1 MKSKTSTY
9 TVEFELIT
17 TFQDRYIINKKMKVA
32 KSIYN
37 ACLNECLKR
46 LKAVKADK
54 EYHTLVKTESSKQR
68 NSRLKEI
75 ERYYGYS
82 EYDLHSWVNQV
93 KYHFEGHLG
102 INEVQKL
109 ATRAFKAVEK
119 FHYGKAKK
127 VYFKS
132 FKDDISVENK
142 SNKTGLRIK
151 DLKIIW
157 GNLSSIPFK
166 VKKNDKYA
174 QLALL
179 DKTKY
184 VRVLKREI
192 RGKERFFVQ
201 LIQEGL
207 PPKKHQISTVENRVG
222 IDIGTSTVAVVS
234 DNEVSMNELAT
245 IKTPYKKLRK
255 LDRAMDRS
263 RRSTNPQNYNDNG
276 TVKKGY
282 KKWNYSNR
290 YLKLKYKRK
299 ELFRKIASIR
309 KQTHE
314 QTANNILSLGL
325 DVRVETMR
333 FQSLQKRAKKTIH
346 NKKNGK
352 INKKKRFGK
361 SIANYAPAMLLEIIN
376 RKLKYQNLDLKKI
389 DTYSVKAS
397 QLDHTTGE
405 CTKKFLSNRWNNIDD
420 KLIQRDLYSAFLIQN
435 TNKTLDVVDIDLCN
449 LKFDNFVEL
458 HDIEIQR
465 LENLNNKKLNW
476 FVA

>member
-1 MKSKTSTY
+1 MKSKTPTY

-17 TFQDRYIINKKMKVA
+17 TFQDRYVINKKMKVA

-54 EYHTLVKTESSKQR
+54 EYHTLVKTESFKQR
-68 NSRLKEI
+68 NIRLKEI

-82 EYDLHSWVNQV
+82 EYDLHHWVNKI

-102 INEVQKL
+102 INEIQKL
-109 ATRAFKAVEK
+109 ATRAFQTVEK
-119 FHYGKAKK
+119 YHYGKAKK
-127 VYFKS
+127 VFFKS
-132 FKDDISVENK
+132 FKDDMSVENK
-142 SNKTGLRIK
+142 SNKTGLRLK

-157 GNLSSIPFK
+157 GNLSMPFK
-166 VKKNDKYA
+166 VKKSDKYA
-174 QLALL
+174 KLALL

-207 PPKKHQISTVENRVG
+207 PPKKYQTSTIENRIG
-222 IDIGTSTVAVVS
+222 IDIGTSTIAVVS
-234 DNEVSMNELAT
+234 DNKVYMKELVD
-245 IKTPYKKLRK
+245 IKTPCKKLRRI
-255 LDRAMDRS
+255 DRAMDRS
-263 RRSTNPQNYNDNG
+263 RRFTNPQNYSDNG
-276 TVKKGY
+276 TVKKGS

-290 YLKLKYKRK
+290 YLKLKSKRK

-314 QTANNILSLGL
+314 QTANFILSLGL

-333 FQSLQKRAKKTIH
+333 FQSLQKRAKKTTR

-361 SIANYAPAMLLEIIN
+361 SIANYAPAMLLETIN
-376 RKLKYQNLDLKKI
+376 RKLKYQNLELKKI

-397 QLDHTTGE
+397 QLNHTTGE
-405 CTKKFLSNRWNNIDD
+405 CTKKFLANRWNNIED
-420 KLIQRDLYSAFLIQN
+420 KPIQRDLYSAFLIQN
-435 TNKTLDVVDIDLCN
+435 TLDTLDTIDVDLCN
-449 LKFDNFVEL
+449 LKFNNFVKL

-465 LENLNNKKLNW
+465 LKNLNNKKLNW

>member
-54 EYHTLVKTESSKQR
+54 EYHTLVKTESSNQR

-127 VYFKS
+127 GYFKS
-132 FKDDISVENK
+132 FKDDMSVENK

-157 GNLSSIPFK
+157 GNLSIPFK

-184 VRVLKREI
+184 VRVLRHEI

-234 DNEVSMNELAT
+234 DNEVFMNELAT

-309 KQTHE
+309 KQNHE
-314 QTANNILSLGL
+314 QTANFILSLGL

-333 FQSLQKRAKKTIH
+333 FQSLQKRAKKTTR

-397 QLDHTTGE
+397 
-405 CTKKFLSNRWNNIDD
+405 
-420 KLIQRDLYSAFLIQN
+420 
-435 TNKTLDVVDIDLCN
+435 
-449 LKFDNFVEL
+449 
-458 HDIEIQR
+458 
-465 LENLNNKKLNW
+465 
-476 FVA
+476 

>member
-54 EYHTLVKTESSKQR
+54 EYHTLVKAESSKQR
-68 NSRLKEI
+68 NIRLKEI

-82 EYDLHSWVNQV
+82 EYDLHHWVNKI

-109 ATRAFKAVEK
+109 ATRAFKTVEK
-119 FHYGKAKK
+119 YHYGEAKK
-127 VYFKS
+127 VFFKS

-142 SNKTGLRIK
+142 SNKTGLRLK

-157 GNLSSIPFK
+157 GNLSISFK

-184 VRVLKREI
+184 VRVLRREI

-234 DNEVSMNELAT
+234 DNEVFMNELAT

-263 RRSTNPQNYNDNG
+263 RRSTNPQNYNDDG
-276 TVKKGY
+276 TVKKGRKTWIYSNHY
-282 KKWNYSNR
+282 KKLKTKHSELCRINAINR
-290 YLKLKYKRK
+290 QLAIN
-299 ELFRKIASIR
+299 ED
-309 KQTHE
+309 
-314 QTANNILSLGL
+314 ANHLRSLG
-325 DVRVETMR
+325 DVFITEPKNAGKLMR
-333 FQSLQKRAKKTIH
+333 RAKETTVNSK
-346 NKKNGK
+346 GK
-352 INKKKRFGK
+352 FNRKKRFGR
-361 SIANYAPAMLLEIIN
+361 SIKN
-376 RKLKYQNLDLKKI
+376 RCPSGFQTAVEQKFKVSGGIYIEVSND
-389 DTYSVKAS
+389 YRAS
-397 QLDHTTGE
+397 QYDHTVDDYI
-405 CTKKFLSNRWNNIDD
+405 KKKLSDRMY
-420 KLIQRDLYSAFLIQN
+420 KLQDGTEVQRDWYSSFLLYCYDYRTQ
-435 TNKTLDVVDIDLCN
+435 DIDKNKCISE
-449 LKFDNFVEL
+449 FDKCYSKEKAL
-458 HDIEIQR
+458 IEWIKVN
-465 LENLNNKKLNW
+465 EIKVLNSGIKI
-476 FVA
+476 A

>member
-54 EYHTLVKTESSKQR
+54 EYHTLVKTESSNQR

-132 FKDDISVENK
+132 FKDDMSVENK

-157 GNLSSIPFK
+157 GNLSIPFK

-192 RGKERFFVQ
+192 RGKEKFFVQ

-234 DNEVSMNELAT
+234 DNEVFMNELAT

-309 KQTHE
+309 KQNHE
-314 QTANNILSLGL
+314 QTANFILSLGL

-333 FQSLQKRAKKTIH
+333 FQSLQKRAKKTTR

-389 DTYSVKAS
+389 DT
-397 QLDHTTGE
+397 
-405 CTKKFLSNRWNNIDD
+405 
-420 KLIQRDLYSAFLIQN
+420 
-435 TNKTLDVVDIDLCN
+435 
-449 LKFDNFVEL
+449 
-458 HDIEIQR
+458 
-465 LENLNNKKLNW
+465 
-476 FVA
+476 

>member
-54 EYHTLVKTESSKQR
+54 EYHTLVKAKSSKQR
-68 NSRLKEI
+68 NIRLKEI

-82 EYDLHSWVNQV
+82 EYDLHHWVNKI

-109 ATRAFKAVEK
+109 ATRAFKTVEK
-119 FHYGKAKK
+119 YHYGEAKK
-127 VYFKS
+127 VFFKS

-157 GNLSSIPFK
+157 GNLSIPFK

-184 VRVLKREI
+184 IRVLRREI

-207 PPKKHQISTVENRVG
+207 PPKKHQTSTVENRVG
-222 IDIGTSTVAVVS
+222 IDIGTSTIAIVS
-234 DNEVSMNELAT
+234 DNKVFIKELAD
-245 IKTPYKKLRK
+245 IKTPYKKLR
-255 LDRAMDRS
+255 RINRVMDRS
-263 RRSTNPQNYNDNG
+263 RRFTNPQNYNSNG
-276 TVKKGY
+276 TVKKGP
-282 KKWNYSNR
+282 KKWNYSNK
-290 YLKLKYKRK
+290 YLKLKSKRK
-299 ELFRKIASIR
+299 EVFRKIASIR

-314 QTANNILSLGL
+314 QTVNFILSLGL

-333 FQSLQKRAKKTIH
+333 FQSLQKRAKKTTR

-361 SIANYAPAMLLEIIN
+361 SIANYAPAMLLEIVN
-376 RKLKYQNLDLKKI
+376 RKLKYQNLELKRI

-405 CTKKFLSNRWNNIDD
+405 YKKKQLHDRWNIINDR
-420 KLIQRDLYSAFLIQN
+420 LIQRDLYSAFLIQN
-435 TNKTLDVVDIDLCN
+435 TLDTLDTIDVDLCN
-449 LKFDNFVEL
+449 LKFDNFIKL

-465 LENLNNKKLNW
+465 LKNLNNKKLNW

>member
-37 ACLNECLKR
+37 ACLNKCLKR

-54 EYHTLVKTESSKQR
+54 EYHTLVKTKSSKQR
-68 NSRLKEI
+68 NIRLKEI

-132 FKDDISVENK
+132 FKDDMSVENK

-157 GNLSSIPFK
+157 GNLSMSLKI
-166 VKKNDKYA
+166 KKNDKYA

-207 PPKKHQISTVENRVG
+207 PPKKHQTSTVENRVG

-234 DNEVSMNELAT
+234 DNEVFMNELAT

-263 RRSTNPQNYNDNG
+263 RRSINPQNYNDNG
-276 TVKKGY
+276 TVKKGH

-309 KQTHE
+309 KQNHE
-314 QTANNILSLGL
+314 QIANFILSLGL

-333 FQSLQKRAKKTIH
+333 FQSLQKRAKKTTH

-376 RKLKYQNLDLKKI
+376 RKLKYQSLELKKI
-389 DTYSVKAS
+389 DTYAVCAS
-397 QLDHTTGE
+397 QLNHTTGE
-405 CTKKFLSNRWNNIDD
+405 CTKKFLTNRWNNIDN
-420 KLIQRDLYSAFLIQN
+420 KPIQRDLYSAFLIQN
-435 TNKTLDVVDIDLCN
+435 TAKTLDVVDIDLCN
-449 LKFDNFVEL
+449 LKFDNFVKL
-458 HDIEIQR
+458 HDIEIQK
-465 LENLNNKKLNW
+465 LKNLNNKKLNW

>member
-1 MKSKTSTY
+1 MLK
-9 TVEFELIT
+9 
-17 TFQDRYIINKKMKVA
+17 QKV
-32 KSIYN
+32 
-37 ACLNECLKR
+37 L
-46 LKAVKADK
+46 
-54 EYHTLVKTESSKQR
+54 TQR

-132 FKDDISVENK
+132 FKDDMSVENK

-157 GNLSSIPFK
+157 GNLSIPFK

-234 DNEVSMNELAT
+234 DNEVFMNELAT

-290 YLKLKYKRK
+290 CLKLKYKRK

-309 KQTHE
+309 KQNHE
-314 QTANNILSLGL
+314 QTANFILSLGL

-333 FQSLQKRAKKTIH
+333 FQSLQKRAKKTTR

-435 TNKTLDVVDIDLCN
+435 TTNTLDVVDIDLCN
-449 LKFDNFVEL
+449 LKFDNFVKL

-465 LENLNNKKLNW
+465 LKNLNNKKLNW

>member
-1 MKSKTSTY
+1 MLK
-9 TVEFELIT
+9 
-17 TFQDRYIINKKMKVA
+17 QKV
-32 KSIYN
+32 
-37 ACLNECLKR
+37 L
-46 LKAVKADK
+46 
-54 EYHTLVKTESSKQR
+54 TQR

-132 FKDDISVENK
+132 FKDDMSVENK

-157 GNLSSIPFK
+157 GNLSIPFK

-234 DNEVSMNELAT
+234 DNEVFMNELAT
-245 IKTPYKKLRK
+245 IKTPYKKLRR

-290 YLKLKYKRK
+290 CLKLKYKRK

-309 KQTHE
+309 KQNHE
-314 QTANNILSLGL
+314 QTANFILSLGL

-333 FQSLQKRAKKTIH
+333 FQSLQKRAKKTTR

-435 TNKTLDVVDIDLCN
+435 TTNTLDVVDIDLCN
-449 LKFDNFVEL
+449 LKFDNFVKL

-465 LENLNNKKLNW
+465 LKNLNNKKLNW

>member
-54 EYHTLVKTESSKQR
+54 EYHTLVKTESSNQR

-132 FKDDISVENK
+132 FKDDMSVENK

-157 GNLSSIPFK
+157 GNLSIPFK

-234 DNEVSMNELAT
+234 DNEVFMNELAT

-309 KQTHE
+309 KQNHE
-314 QTANNILSLGL
+314 QTANFILSLGL

-333 FQSLQKRAKKTIH
+333 FQSLQKRAKKTTR

-435 TNKTLDVVDIDLCN
+435 TTKTLDVVDIDLCN
-449 LKFDNFVEL
+449 LKFDNFVKL

-465 LENLNNKKLNW
+465 LKNLNNKKLNW

>member
-1 MKSKTSTY
+1 MKSKTPTY

-17 TFQDRYIINKKMKVA
+17 TFQDRYVINKKMKVA

-68 NSRLKEI
+68 NIRLKEI
-75 ERYYGYS
+75 EHYYGYS
-82 EYDLHSWVNQV
+82 EYALHHWVN
-93 KYHFEGHLG
+93 KIKHHFEGHLG

-109 ATRAFKAVEK
+109 ATRAFQTVEK
-119 FHYGKAKK
+119 YHYGKAKK
-127 VYFKS
+127 VFFKS
-132 FKDDISVENK
+132 FKDDMSVENK
-142 SNKTGLRIK
+142 SNKTGLRLK

-157 GNLSSIPFK
+157 GNLSISFK

-184 VRVLKREI
+184 VRVLKCEI

-207 PPKKHQISTVENRVG
+207 PPKKHQTSTIENRIG
-222 IDIGTSTVAVVS
+222 IDIGTSTIAVVS
-234 DNEVSMNELAT
+234 DNKVYMKELAD
-245 IKTPYKKLRK
+245 IKTPCKKLRRI
-255 LDRAMDRS
+255 DRAMDRS
-263 RRSTNPQNYNDNG
+263 RRFTNPQNYSDNG
-276 TVKKGY
+276 TVKKGS

-290 YLKLKYKRK
+290 YLKLKSKRK

-314 QTANNILSLGL
+314 QTANFILSLEL

-333 FQSLQKRAKKTIH
+333 FQSLQKRAKKTTR

-361 SIANYAPAMLLEIIN
+361 SIANYAPAMLLETIN
-376 RKLKYQNLDLKKI
+376 RKLKYQNLELKKI

-397 QLDHTTGE
+397 QLNHTTGE
-405 CTKKFLSNRWNNIDD
+405 CTKKFLANRWNNIDD
-420 KLIQRDLYSAFLIQN
+420 KPIQRDLYSAFLIQN
-435 TNKTLDVVDIDLCN
+435 TLDTLDTIDVDLCN
-449 LKFDNFVEL
+449 LKFNNFVKL

-465 LENLNNKKLNW
+465 LKNLNNKKLNW

>member
-17 TFQDRYIINKKMKVA
+17 TFQDRYIINKKMKVT

-54 EYHTLVKTESSKQR
+54 EYHTLVKTESSNQR

-132 FKDDISVENK
+132 FKDDMSVENK

-157 GNLSSIPFK
+157 GNLSIPFK

-234 DNEVSMNELAT
+234 DNEVFMNELAT

-309 KQTHE
+309 KQNHE
-314 QTANNILSLGL
+314 QTANFILSLGL

-333 FQSLQKRAKKTIH
+333 FQSLQKRAKKTTR

-376 RKLKYQNLDLKKI
+376 RKLKYQNLELKKI
-389 DTYSVKAS
+389 DTYSVKVS

-405 CTKKFLSNRWNNIDD
+405 YKKKQLYDRWNNIDD
-420 KLIQRDLYSAFLIQN
+420 KPIQRDLYSAFLIQN
-435 TNKTLDVVDIDLCN
+435 TLDTLDTIDVDLCN
-449 LKFDNFVEL
+449 LKFDNFVKL

-465 LENLNNKKLNW
+465 LRNLNNKKLNW

>member
-207 PPKKHQISTVENRVG
+207 PPKKHQISTVENHVG

-449 LKFDNFVEL
+449 LKFDNFVKL

-465 LENLNNKKLNW
+465 LKNLNNKKLNW

>member
-449 LKFDNFVEL
+449 LKFDNFVKL

>member
-54 EYHTLVKTESSKQR
+54 EYHTLVKTESSNQR

-132 FKDDISVENK
+132 FKDDMSVENK

-157 GNLSSIPFK
+157 GNLSIPFK

-207 PPKKHQISTVENRVG
+207 PPKKHQ
-222 IDIGTSTVAVVS
+222 TSTVAVVS
-234 DNEVSMNELAT
+234 DNEVFMNELAT

-309 KQTHE
+309 KQNHE
-314 QTANNILSLGL
+314 QTANFILSLGL

-333 FQSLQKRAKKTIH
+333 FQSLQKRAKKTTR

-435 TNKTLDVVDIDLCN
+435 TTNTLDVVDIDLCN
-449 LKFDNFVEL
+449 LKFDNFVKL

-465 LENLNNKKLNW
+465 LKNLNNKKLNW

>member
-54 EYHTLVKTESSKQR
+54 EYHTLVKTESSNQR

-132 FKDDISVENK
+132 FKDDMSVENK

-157 GNLSSIPFK
+157 GNLSIPFK

-207 PPKKHQISTVENRVG
+207 PPKKHQVSTAENRVG

-234 DNEVSMNELAT
+234 DNEVFMNELAT

-299 ELFRKIASIR
+299 ELFRKNCFY
-309 KQTHE
+309 K
-314 QTANNILSLGL
+314 
-325 DVRVETMR
+325 ET
-333 FQSLQKRAKKTIH
+333 
-346 NKKNGK
+346 
-352 INKKKRFGK
+352 K
-361 SIANYAPAMLLEIIN
+361 S
-376 RKLKYQNLDLKKI
+376 
-389 DTYSVKAS
+389 
-397 QLDHTTGE
+397 
-405 CTKKFLSNRWNNIDD
+405 
-420 KLIQRDLYSAFLIQN
+420 
-435 TNKTLDVVDIDLCN
+435 
-449 LKFDNFVEL
+449 
-458 HDIEIQR
+458 
-465 LENLNNKKLNW
+465 
-476 FVA
+476 

>member
-1 MKSKTSTY
+1 MLK
-9 TVEFELIT
+9 
-17 TFQDRYIINKKMKVA
+17 QKV
-32 KSIYN
+32 
-37 ACLNECLKR
+37 L
-46 LKAVKADK
+46 
-54 EYHTLVKTESSKQR
+54 TQR

-132 FKDDISVENK
+132 FKDDMSVENK

-157 GNLSSIPFK
+157 GNLSIPFK

-234 DNEVSMNELAT
+234 DNEVFMNELAT

-309 KQTHE
+309 KQNHE
-314 QTANNILSLGL
+314 QTANFILSLGL

-333 FQSLQKRAKKTIH
+333 FQSLQKRAKKTTR

-435 TNKTLDVVDIDLCN
+435 TTNTLDVVDIDLCN
-449 LKFDNFVEL
+449 LKFDNFVKL

-465 LENLNNKKLNW
+465 LKNLNNKKLNW

>member
-376 RKLKYQNLDLKKI
+376 RRLKYQNLDLKKI

-449 LKFDNFVEL
+449 LKFDNFVKL

>member
-207 PPKKHQISTVENRVG
+207 PPKKHQISIVENRVG

-449 LKFDNFVEL
+449 LKFDNFVKL

>member
-361 SIANYAPAMLLEIIN
+361 SIANYAPAVLLEIIN

-449 LKFDNFVEL
+449 LKFDNFVKL

>member
-17 TFQDRYIINKKMKVA
+17 TFQDRHVINKKMKVA

-54 EYHTLVKTESSKQR
+54 EYHTLVKTKSSKQR
-68 NSRLKEI
+68 NVRLKEI
-75 ERYYGYS
+75 ERYYGYY

-93 KYHFEGHLG
+93 KHHFEGHLG

-109 ATRAFKAVEK
+109 ATRAFKTVEK

-132 FKDDISVENK
+132 FKDDMSVENK

-157 GNLSSIPFK
+157 GNLSIPFK
-166 VKKNDKYA
+166 IKKNDKYA

-207 PPKKHQISTVENRVG
+207 PPKKHQVSTAENRVG

-234 DNEVSMNELAT
+234 DNEVFMNELAT

-263 RRSTNPQNYNDNG
+263 RRSINPQNYNDNG
-276 TVKKGY
+276 TVKKGF

-309 KQTHE
+309 KQNHE
-314 QTANNILSLGL
+314 QIANFILSLGL

-333 FQSLQKRAKKTIH
+333 FQSLQKRAKKTTH

-376 RKLKYQNLDLKKI
+376 RKLKYQSLELKKI
-389 DTYSVKAS
+389 DTYAVCAS
-397 QLDHTTGE
+397 QLNHTTGE
-405 CTKKFLSNRWNNIDD
+405 CTKKFLANRWNNIDD
-420 KLIQRDLYSAFLIQN
+420 KPIQRDLYSAFLIQN
-435 TNKTLDVVDIDLCN
+435 TTKTLDIVDIDLCN
-449 LKFDNFVEL
+449 LKFDNFAKL

-465 LENLNNKKLNW
+465 LKNLNNKKLNW

>member
-1 MKSKTSTY
+1 MKSKTPTY

-68 NSRLKEI
+68 NVRLKEI

-82 EYDLHSWVNQV
+82 EYDLHHWVN
-93 KYHFEGHLG
+93 KIKHHFEGHLG

-109 ATRAFKAVEK
+109 ATRAFQTVEK
-119 FHYGKAKK
+119 YHYCKAKK
-127 VYFKS
+127 VFFKS
-132 FKDDISVENK
+132 FKDNISIENK
-142 SNKTGLRIK
+142 SNQTGLRIK

-157 GNLSSIPFK
+157 GTLSMSFK
-166 VKKNDKYA
+166 VKNNDKYA

-184 VRVLKREI
+184 VRVLKHEI

-207 PPKKHQISTVENRVG
+207 PPKKHQTSTVENRVG
-222 IDIGTSTVAVVS
+222 IDIGTSTIAVVS
-234 DNEVSMNELAT
+234 DDNVYLKELAD
-245 IKTPYKKLRK
+245 IKTPYKKLRRF
-255 LDRAMDRS
+255 DRAMDRS
-263 RRSTNPQNYNDNG
+263 KRSTNPQNYNDNG
-276 TVKKGY
+276 TVKKCP

-290 YLKLKYKRK
+290 YLKLKSKRK

-333 FQSLQKRAKKTIH
+333 FQSLQKRAKKINR

-361 SIANYAPAMLLEIIN
+361 SIANYAPAMLLETIN
-376 RKLKYQNLDLKKI
+376 RKLKYQNLELKKI

-405 CTKKFLSNRWNNIDD
+405 YKKKQLYDRWNIIDD

-435 TNKTLDVVDIDLCN
+435 TLDTLDTIDVDLCN
-449 LKFDNFVEL
+449 LKFDNFVKL

-465 LENLNNKKLNW
+465 LRNLNNKKLNW